1 MLKIHLEILF
11 WRRRFWYC
19 FNGSNKKE
27 NKIFNNIDND
37 KYLRLKLACEKTKIE
52 LSKYDSTKIILENFL
67 PFYDINK
74 TITKKEF
81 SDICKTLFTKFKKIL
96 KDFINISN
104 INDKKELI
112 SDIIL
117 IGGSSK
123 IPAIKTI
130 LQEEFP
136 LSRIRNDLEPKTCVA
151 KGAAIRASMITN
163 PEEFCDINLIDVTN
177 LSLGTN
183 VYDEKK
189 KKDITSIIIKRS
201 SELPAYWEKIYKTK
215 EDNQTSIFNEI

>member
-1 MLKIHLEILF
+1 MLTKNA
-11 WRRRFWYC
+11 
-19 FNGSNKKE
+19 NGINCDVEDTFGDPFFGGEDFDIALMEAIKKE

-104 INDKKELI
+104 INDKKDLI

-123 IPAIKTI
+123 IQEIKTI

-136 LSRIRNDLEPKTCVA
+136 FSRIRNDIEPKTCVA
-151 KGAAIRASMITN
+151 KGASIKASMITN
-163 PEEFCDINLIDVTN
+163 PEEFCDTI
-177 LSLGTN
+177 
-183 VYDEKK
+183 
-189 KKDITSIIIKRS
+189 
-201 SELPAYWEKIYKTK
+201 
-215 EDNQTSIFNEI
+215 